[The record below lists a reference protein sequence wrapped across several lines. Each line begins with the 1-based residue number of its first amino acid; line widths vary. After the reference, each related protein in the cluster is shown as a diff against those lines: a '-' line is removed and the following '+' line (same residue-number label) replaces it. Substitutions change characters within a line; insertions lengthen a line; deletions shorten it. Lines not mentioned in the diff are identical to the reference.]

1 MSVKATVTIELDGVK
16 HEMSMDDARDLWIAL
31 GNVLNPV
38 KKETPKDPAPKQ
50 PTIGSID
57 DIRKLFPVKD
67 VPIKPYEYP
76 YQKRPAWPD
85 PKWPGYSDI
94 LC

>member
-16 HEMSMDDARDLWIAL
+16 HELSMDDARDLWIAL
-31 GNVLNPV
+31 GNVLNPI

-50 PTIGSID
+50 PTISSID
-57 DIRKLFPVKD
+57 DIRKLFPSAPV
-67 VPIKPYEYP
+67 VPYGKGDIAPYP
-76 YQKRPAWPD
+76 YKQYPY
-85 PKWPGYSDI
+85 GGNDI